1 MFYKGKGQFDYDP
14 DFDDYEAVQDQWLD
28 GRGSSNVNLDDFYD
42 AEELDQ
48 AVKPYGYQIVTP
60 DDYQTVNDAVDSG
73 EFYIGDERYS
83 DIDHFDFI
91 SKEMFRDFEDGL
103 VVAELNDF
111 FTPEDLLEYWQS
123 TWFRLTEAQQK
134 SFLARQ
140 ELEMICRWPKSDV
153 KRIMRNE
160 KKLLIVLDLLNKEG
174 SI

>member
-1 MFYKGKGQFDYDP
+1 MGEKQFDYDP
-14 DFDDYEAVQDQWLD
+14 DFDDFETVQDQWLD
-28 GRGSSNVNLDDFYD
+28 GRGSSNVNLDEFFDTT
-42 AEELDQ
+42 ELDK
-48 AVKPYGYQIVTP
+48 AVNPYGYQIVTP
-60 DDYQTVNDAVDSG
+60 DDYQSVKDVADSG

-83 DIDHFDFI
+83 DINHFDFI